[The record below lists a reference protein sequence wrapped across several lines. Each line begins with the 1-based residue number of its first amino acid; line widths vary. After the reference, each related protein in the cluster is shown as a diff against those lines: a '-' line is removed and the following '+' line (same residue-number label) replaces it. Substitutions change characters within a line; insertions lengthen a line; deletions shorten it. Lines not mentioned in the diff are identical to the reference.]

1 MIFLGPG
8 SHANAARHFL
18 CQAPVNSVGDGKDRL
33 VQPVRLDVGNK
44 STEFG
49 ALN

>member
-1 MIFLGPG
+1 MRPG
-8 SHANAARHFL
+8 ISFARHRSIRL
-18 CQAPVNSVGDGKDRL
+18 VIEKDRL